1 VVYHSKHLHRLVTF
15 IKSNNLKKKLRCV
28 CNSLPIAQY
37 LLIYLFRRSVKLDF
51 LPMPAVIHYW
61 LESAQAFAVYAYY
74 LKYTT
79 LYLYSPRFQVMCD
92 IFLKVLIE
100 LQLILHCD
108 STFQ

>member
-61 LESAQAFAVYAYY
+61 LESAQAFAVYALLSQIHNTISLQSPVPGHVRYIFESVNRVTIN
-74 LKYTT
+74 TT
-79 LYLYSPRFQVMCD
+79 L
-92 IFLKVLIE
+92 
-100 LQLILHCD
+100 
-108 STFQ
+108 